1 MSLLRISDRRGTC
14 PVCFWTDDGQTD
26 ADADAVRGGPNGD
39 LSLSHAR
46 LNYAVYGASH
56 PRYQDMVRAAPDE
69 RPERRPTGQAWLS
82 RPARRRRTRLRC
94 RRG

>member
-1 MSLLRISDRRGTC
+1 MWKAVKVDDRWVPAACPCCAFRTGGGTC

-46 LNYAVYGASH
+46 LNFAVYGACH
-56 PRYQDMVRAAPDE
+56 PRYQELVRAP
-69 RPERRPTGQAWLS
+69 RPEEVP
-82 RPARRRRTRLRC
+82 
-94 RRG
+94 